1 MTITSPATRKEKNIL
16 TKEEM
21 YHLKDLERLKR
32 YRPIDDTFMRGMF
45 KDNLPLAEFVL
56 RTILEKEDLNLE
68 SFEIQADFKRV
79 TGARSVCFDGYAS
92 DSEGKIYDIE
102 VQKDSNGAS
111 PERAR
116 YHSSTLDIDNLDG
129 NQDFSELPETYVIF
143 ITEED
148 YFGEGKPVYVIEDVN
163 RTTGKPFND
172 RRHIVYVN
180 ASYNDLTTEI
190 GKLMHDFLCD
200 NPNEMLCKPM
210 AERAEYLKGQQ
221 KGVSEMCDT
230 SEEIREEGR
239 QEVLEEM
246 RKEMRGMT
254 EELREEG
261 RREVREEMRN
271 LREEIREEGRT
282 EGMAEGQALLIMN
295 MFRNGM
301 SVEQISSVTDMDKS
315 EVKQLINA

>member
-1 MTITSPATRKEKNIL
+1 
-16 TKEEM
+16 
-21 YHLKDLERLKR
+21 
-32 YRPIDDTFMRGMF
+32 MRGMF
-45 KDNLPLAEFVL
+45 KDNLPLAEYVL
-56 RTILEKEDLNLE
+56 RTILDKEDLNLE

-102 VQKDSNGAS
+102 VQKDSSGAS

-116 YHSSTLDIDNLDG
+116 YHSSTLDIGNLDG

-172 RRHIVYVN
+172 RRHILYVN

-200 NPNEMLCKPM
+200 NPDEMLCKPM
-210 AERAEYLKGQQ
+210 AERAGYLKGQW
-221 KGVSEMCDT
+221 KGVKEMCDT
-230 SEEIREEGR
+230 SEEI
-239 QEVLEEM
+239 
-246 RKEMRGMT
+246 
-254 EELREEG
+254 REEG

-271 LREEIREEGRT
+271 LTEEIRQEGREKGREEGRI
-282 EGMAEGQALLIMN
+282 EGLAEGQALLIMN

-301 SVEQISSVTDMDKS
+301 SIEQISSVTDMDKS
-315 EVKQLINA
+315 EVKQLVNA

>member
-1 MTITSPATRKEKNIL
+1 M

-79 TGARSVCFDGYAS
+79 TGSRSVCFDGYAS
-92 DSEGKIYDIE
+92 DSEGKIYDLE

-116 YHSSTLDIDNLDG
+116 FHSSTLDIGNLDG

-200 NPNEMLCKPM
+200 NPDEMLCKPM
-210 AERAEYLKGQQ
+210 AERADYLKRHQ
-221 KGVSEMCDT
+221 KGASEMCDIT
-230 SEEIREEGR
+230 EEIREEGR
-239 QEVLEEM
+239 REVREEM
-246 RKEMRGMT
+246 RGLT

-271 LREEIREEGRT
+271 LTEEIREEGRQEGREKGREEGRT
-282 EGMAEGQALLIMN
+282 EGIAEGQALLIMN

-301 SVEQISSVTDMDKS
+301 SIEQISSVTDMDKS
-315 EVKQLINA
+315 EVKQLVNVKNCF

>member
-1 MTITSPATRKEKNIL
+1 M
-16 TKEEM
+16 TKEEL

-56 RTILEKEDLNLE
+56 RTILEKEDLYLE
-68 SFEIQADFKRV
+68 SFEIQADFKWV

-92 DSEGKIYDIE
+92 DSEGRIYDLE

-116 YHSSTLDIDNLDG
+116 YHSSTLDIDKLNK

-148 YFGEGKPVYVIEDVN
+148 YFDEGKPVYFIEDVN
-163 RTTGKPFND
+163 CTTGKPFND

-190 GKLMHDFLCD
+190 GRLMHDFLCD

-210 AERAEYLKGQQ
+210 AERARYLKGQR
-221 KGVSEMCDT
+221 KGVKEMCDT

-239 QEVLEEM
+239 QEVREEM
-246 RKEMRGMT
+246 RGLT
-254 EELREEG
+254 EEIREEG
-261 RREVREEMRN
+261 RREVREEMRG
-271 LREEIREEGRT
+271 LTEEIREEGREEGRT
-282 EGMAEGQALLIMN
+282 EGIAEGRAKGLAEGRALLIMN

-301 SVEQISSVTDMDKS
+301 SIEQISSVTDMDKS
-315 EVKQLINA
+315 EVKQLVNV

>member
-180 ASYNDLTTEI
+180 ASNNDLTTEI